1 MPKAQE
7 TVLEIDLKAL
17 KHNFEYLKSKLQP
30 STKFLAVVK
39 AFAYGSDAI
48 EIASYL
54 QNLSVDYFAVAYTN
68 EGIALRE
75 AGITKPIL
83 VLHPQT
89 VNFKALIAN
98 CLEPSIYNSKILNEF
113 VTIASAEKQSDYP
126 IHVKFNTGLN
136 RLGFSEN
143 EVDSII
149 SKLKASK
156 AVKVKSV
163 FSHLAASED
172 LDEKAFTLNQIET
185 FKNITE
191 NFTRQVGYKP
201 ILHMS
206 NTSGVLNYP
215 EAHFDMVRCGI
226 GLYGFGNSDKEN
238 KHLKPIAT
246 LKTIISQIH
255 TIEQGDS
262 VGYNRA
268 FKSDALLR
276 TATLPVGH
284 ADGIGRQY
292 GNGKGFVTINGAK
305 AQIIGN
311 VCMDMIMVDITNID
325 CKEGDEV
332 IVFGKNH
339 TANTF
344 SATANTIS
352 YEIITAISQRVK
364 RLILNS
370 SNKFFNICVTFLRK
384 LCLNCTN

>member
-1 MPKAQE
+1 MSKAQE

-30 STKFLAVVK
+30 RTKFLAVVK
-39 AFAYGSDAI
+39 AFAYGSDAL
-48 EIASYL
+48 EIANYL
-54 QNLSVDYFAVAYTN
+54 QDLNVDYFAVAYIN
-68 EGIALRE
+68 EGIALRK
-75 AGITKPIL
+75 AGISQPIL

-89 VNFKALIAN
+89 VNFKALIEN
-98 CLEPSIYNSKILNEF
+98 CLEPSLYNSKILKEF
-113 VTIASAEKQSDYP
+113 IAIASIEKQTDYP
-126 IHVKFNTGLN
+126 IHIKFNTGLN
-136 RLGFSEN
+136 RLGFSKN
-143 EVDSII
+143 EVDSIV
-149 SKLKASK
+149 SKLKSSK
-156 AVKVKSV
+156 AIKVKSV

-172 LDEKAFTLNQIET
+172 LDEKAFTLNQIEA
-185 FKNITE
+185 FKSIAE
-191 NFTRQVGYKP
+191 NFTKQVGYKP
-201 ILHMS
+201 MLHMC

-226 GLYGFGNSDKEN
+226 GLYGFGNSEKEN

-255 TIEQGDS
+255 TIEQGNS

-268 FKSDALLR
+268 FKSDALLK
-276 TATLPVGH
+276 TATLPIGH

-292 GNGKGFVTINGAK
+292 GNGKGFVIINGEK
-305 AQIIGN
+305 APIIGN
-311 VCMDMIMVDITNID
+311 VCMDMIMVNITNID

-332 IVFGKNH
+332 IIFGKNN

-364 RLILNS
+364 RQILH
-370 SNKFFNICVTFLRK
+370 
-384 LCLNCTN
+384 